1 MVSDA
6 DMTGRSS
13 TASSTAPSNALPMH
27 SCSLVVR
34 ASKTPPHLVFASTLT
49 SKSATASVVSE
60 GTVVVLLG
68 IVDVLL
74 GAVVAR
80 EVVVVLLGIVVVL
93 LGAVVVDS
101 CVESPPQLAKAM
113 MAARAANVRIQ
124 WTRTVKAPKG
134 GIR

>member
-1 MVSDA
+1 
-6 DMTGRSS
+6 
-13 TASSTAPSNALPMH
+13 MH

-93 LGAVVVDS
+93 LGIVVVLLGAVVVDS

>member
-1 MVSDA
+1 M
-6 DMTGRSS
+6 
-13 TASSTAPSNALPMH
+13 
-27 SCSLVVR
+27 
-34 ASKTPPHLVFASTLT
+34 
-49 SKSATASVVSE
+49 
-60 GTVVVLLG
+60 LLG

-74 GAVVAR
+74 GAVVVLLGIVVVLLGA
-80 EVVVVLLGIVVVL
+80 VVVLLGIVVVL